1 MLYVV
6 VCYNIGM
13 AFIRT
18 TTNKEGRTHVYL
30 AESYRIDGKTK
41 QRIIKKYGLLD
52 DLEAEEPGILE
63 RLKREAKAGSLTENT
78 TVHLSL
84 DLLAPMNEPDKSY
97 GWMVFDNLF
106 EELRLSHVM
115 KRVKTKANYNLTK
128 ALKLLVFQRILNPT
142 SKLAT
147 VEAQADLFGDWDL
160 NLNAIYRHLDTLNE
174 VKNQI
179 QLHLHQEISRL
190 TKREGRL
197 VFYDVTNYYFE
208 TDIPDIEE
216 QTDDGE
222 IIKVGLRRRGPSKEH
237 RPKPIVQLGLF
248 MDTNGIPISYK
259 LFRGNQTDP
268 VTYLPAV
275 EEVKKQFGI
284 ERIVVVADKAMNST
298 TNVSAML
305 EQGDGWLFSQKHRG
319 KRGAPKDIQEEIL
332 DPEGWHFNAEG
343 TFAKKSYIRSRKL
356 GTGKGSKMIKEK
368 VVITWSKKYADR
380 ERIRRDGA
388 LEYASHLTNAE
399 LFRQTSKKG
408 GKKYLDLSYLDK
420 ETGEIK
426 PFSPLIQLD
435 LEQVEFDAQ
444 FDGINVL
451 VTSEIE
457 LSDEAI
463 LDSYR
468 QLSKIEDCFRVTKT
482 ELESRPVYVWTEEH
496 IQAHFL
502 TCFIALILIRLLQYR
517 TNWSMSPERMIRALN
532 SAKATRLQDDY
543 YRLQESPDMQEL
555 NKLLGIEWNRGLVK
569 YEELKR
575 YAKDSYTTEK

>member
-1 MLYVV
+1 
-6 VCYNIGM
+6 M
-13 AFIRT
+13 AFIKT

-30 AESYRIDGKTK
+30 VEGYRKDGKVK
-41 QRIIKKYGLLD
+41 QRIIHKYGLLD
-52 DLEAEEPGILE
+52 EIEESEPGILE
-63 RLKREAKAGSLTENT
+63 RLKKEAKAGLLNPEKTIQVT
-78 TVHLSL
+78 Y

-97 GWMVFDNLF
+97 GWMVFDDVF
-106 EELRLSHVM
+106 EELRLSNFM
-115 KRVKTKANYNLTK
+115 KQFKTRAKFDATK
-128 ALKLLVFQRILNPT
+128 VLKLLVFQRILNPD

-147 VEAQADLFGDWDL
+147 FESQEELFGDWDI
-160 NLNAIYRHLDTLNE
+160 NLNAVYRLLDTLNE
-174 VKNQI
+174 IKEGI

-190 TKREGRL
+190 TNREGRL

-208 TDIPDIEE
+208 TDIPDEE
-216 QTDDGE
+216 EISEDGE
-222 IIKVGLRRRGPSKEH
+222 VLKVGLRRRGPSKEH

-284 ERIVVVADKAMNST
+284 ERIIVVADKAMNSK
-298 TNVSAML
+298 TNVSSML

-319 KRGAPKDIQEEIL
+319 KRGAPKDIQERIL
-332 DPEGWHFNAEG
+332 DSEGWLFNTDE
-343 TFAKKSYIRSRKL
+343 TFAKKSYIRERKL
-356 GTGKGSKMIKEK
+356 GTRKNSPVVEEK
-368 VVITWSKKYADR
+368 VLITWNKKYADR
-380 ERIRRDGA
+380 ERIRREGA
-388 LEYASHLTNAE
+388 LEYASKLTNAE

-408 GKKYLDLSYLDK
+408 GKKYLDLTYLDK

-426 PFSPLIQLD
+426 PFSPLIRIDQ
-435 LEQVEFDAQ
+435 EQAEFDAL
-444 FDGINVL
+444 FDGINVI

-457 LSDEAI
+457 MSDEAI
-463 LDSYR
+463 LDSYQ
-468 QLSKIEDCFRVTKT
+468 QLGKIEDCFRVTKT

-517 TNWSMSPERMIRALN
+517 TNWAMSPERMIRALN

-543 YRLQESPDMQEL
+543 YRLQESSDMQEL
-555 NKLLGIEWNRGLVK
+555 NKLLGIDWNRGLVK
-569 YEELKR
+569 HEELKK
-575 YAKDSYTTEK
+575 YAKSSYTTRK

>member
-1 MLYVV
+1 
-6 VCYNIGM
+6 
-13 AFIRT
+13 
-18 TTNKEGRTHVYL
+18 
-30 AESYRIDGKTK
+30 
-41 QRIIKKYGLLD
+41 
-52 DLEAEEPGILE
+52 
-63 RLKREAKAGSLTENT
+63 
-78 TVHLSL
+78 
-84 DLLAPMNEPDKSY
+84 
-97 GWMVFDNLF
+97 
-106 EELRLSHVM
+106 HVM
-115 KRVKTKANYNLTK
+115 KQVKTKANYDLTK

-160 NLNAIYRHLDTLNE
+160 NINAIYRHLDTLNE

-208 TDIPDIEE
+208 TDIPDSEE
-216 QTDDGE
+216 QSDDGE

-284 ERIVVVADKAMNST
+284 ERIVVVADKAMNSR

-319 KRGAPKDIQEEIL
+319 KRGAPKDIQEQIL
-332 DPEGWHFNAEG
+332 APEGWHFNAEG

-356 GTGKGSKMIKEK
+356 GTGKGSQMIKEK

-435 LEQVEFDAQ
+435 LKQV
-444 FDGINVL
+444 
-451 VTSEIE
+451 
-457 LSDEAI
+457 
-463 LDSYR
+463 
-468 QLSKIEDCFRVTKT
+468 
-482 ELESRPVYVWTEEH
+482 
-496 IQAHFL
+496 
-502 TCFIALILIRLLQYR
+502 
-517 TNWSMSPERMIRALN
+517 
-532 SAKATRLQDDY
+532 
-543 YRLQESPDMQEL
+543 
-555 NKLLGIEWNRGLVK
+555 
-569 YEELKR
+569 
-575 YAKDSYTTEK
+575 